1 MLDYV
6 DAYKS
11 LLQAD
16 YCAYCEY
23 VNDGWI
29 PSKFH
34 RFLCDRVQEFIER
47 PVEKHV
53 AYRVLVISTPPQHG
67 KSMTITETL
76 PSWYLGRHPK
86 HKVLEI
92 SYSDDFAERFGRRN
106 RQKIKEYGGKIF
118 GISLAESPNTA
129 KNFELSN
136 NEGGMQSNGALSG
149 VTGNKCNLMI
159 IDDPIKTMVEAASE
173 TTRNKLWE
181 EWLNSWTSRMRPD
194 GVIII
199 IMTRWHEDDLAGR
212 VIENTRNCEVIN
224 LPVEAEENDPLGREV
239 GEPLCP
245 EIGKDADWLEDFKA
259 NMVGQEGSR
268 TWNALYQ
275 GHPVALEGNLIKR
288 EWWRYYE
295 SKDLPEMQD
304 WLMSVDAAFK
314 DGDQN
319 DFVAIQVWGK
329 VNGDMYLID
338 AVKKHLDMPSTIREI
353 LRLRGMYKK
362 CYITLIED
370 KANGTA
376 IIKYLRTEI
385 GGVIPVQP
393 DGGKV
398 ARVNAIAGAIE
409 SGNVH
414 VPSDKRFT
422 PDFVDEFS
430 SFPNGKHD
438 DQVDCC
444 SQALNRFIYHR
455 AEVAEKVKANPL
467 EKFFPKLNLKKGSA
481 TGEGDTIYVI

>member
-1 MLDYV
+1 
-6 DAYKS
+6 
-11 LLQAD
+11 
-16 YCAYCEY
+16 
-23 VNDGWI
+23 
-29 PSKFH
+29 
-34 RFLCDRVQEFIER
+34 
-47 PVEKHV
+47 
-53 AYRVLVISTPPQHG
+53 
-67 KSMTITETL
+67 
-76 PSWYLGRHPK
+76 
-86 HKVLEI
+86 
-92 SYSDDFAERFGRRN
+92 
-106 RQKIKEYGGKIF
+106 
-118 GISLAESPNTA
+118 
-129 KNFELSN
+129 
-136 NEGGMQSNGALSG
+136 
-149 VTGNKCNLMI
+149 
-159 IDDPIKTMVEAASE
+159 
-173 TTRNKLWE
+173 
-181 EWLNSWTSRMRPD
+181 
-194 GVIII
+194 
-199 IMTRWHEDDLAGR
+199 
-212 VIENTRNCEVIN
+212 
-224 LPVEAEENDPLGREV
+224 
-239 GEPLCP
+239 
-245 EIGKDADWLEDFKA
+245 
-259 NMVGQEGSR
+259 
-268 TWNALYQ
+268 
-275 GHPVALEGNLIKR
+275 
-288 EWWRYYE
+288 
-295 SKDLPEMQD
+295 
-304 WLMSVDAAFK
+304 MSVDAAFK

-422 PDFVDEFS
+422 PDFIDEFS

-455 AEVAEKVKANPL
+455 AEIAERAKINPL